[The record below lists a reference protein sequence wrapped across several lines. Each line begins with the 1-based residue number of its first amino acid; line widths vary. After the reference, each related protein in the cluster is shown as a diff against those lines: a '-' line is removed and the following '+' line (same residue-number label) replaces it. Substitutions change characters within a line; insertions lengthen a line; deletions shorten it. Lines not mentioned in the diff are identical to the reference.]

1 MSKYFRNF
9 TILLLL
15 GLVVNSY
22 GQLAKNSWGFS
33 FGLAYPKMINP
44 NISRVNENY
53 GGFLSIQR
61 NFSEHVGLRLRANYL
76 NITGTSGATDVTTI
90 AVTGDLDM
98 LYYFVPCESVSPFFI
113 VGVGGTFSTFENPV
127 PATLDDQI
135 EYEFNIGF
143 GTEWT
148 LDADWRLVT
157 DIIYHTTN
165 GVSFDGATGV
175 STGGLLGELNDAYMT
190 FNVGV
195 LVYFNKG
202 PVSKYCQIYEGLSG
216 AGDMPDPVDYER
228 IENIVQK
235 YIPREV
241 VKEVV
246 VEKPVK
252 ADYTSDKRWV
262 LVGVNF
268 DFNSER
274 LQSEAYPVLFH
285 AVQVLLQNPDMKIE
299 VQGFTDNIGS
309 EKGNQKLSLKRAIA
323 VKNYL
328 VARGISADRIT
339 TAGYGEAKPI
349 ADNKTAQGRAMNRRI
364 EFKVIN

>member
-1 MSKYFRNF
+1 MRKYLRNL
-9 TILLLL
+9 TIIFLLALTA
-15 GLVVNSY
+15 NSY
-22 GQLAKNSWGFS
+22 GQLAQDSWAFG
-33 FGLAYPKMINP
+33 FGLTYPKMINP
-44 NISRVNENY
+44 NVTRSSGNY

-61 NFSEHVGLRLRANYL
+61 NFSEHVGFRLKMNYL
-76 NITGTSGATDVTTI
+76 NILSSSGATDITTTAI
-90 AVTGDLDM
+90 TGDLDM
-98 LYYFVPCESVSPFFI
+98 LYYFVPCEPVSPYFSI
-113 VGVGGTFSTFENPV
+113 GVGGTYSTFDNPV

-135 EYEFNIGF
+135 EYQLNMGF
-143 GTEWT
+143 GSEWT
-148 LDADWRLVT
+148 LGEDWKLIT
-157 DIIYHTTN
+157 EIGYHTTN
-165 GVSFDGATGV
+165 GLSFDGATGV
-175 STGGLLGELNDAYMT
+175 STGGLLGELSDAYVT

-195 LVYFNKG
+195 MVYFNKG
-202 PVSKYCQIYEGLSG
+202 PVSKYCQIYNGL
-216 AGDMPDPVDYER
+216 AGGDLSDPVDYER

-252 ADYTSDKRWV
+252 SEYSAGQRWV

-268 DFNSER
+268 DFNSAR

-299 VQGFTDNIGS
+299 IQGYTDNIGS
-309 EKGNQKLSLKRAIA
+309 EKGNKTISLKRAIA

-328 VARGISADRIT
+328 VARGISAGRVT
-339 TAGYGEAKPI
+339 TVGYGESNPV

-364 EFKVIN
+364 EFKVLK